1 MAFID
6 VIKYEGG
13 NEILVWKH
21 PREDFNTDAQLIV
34 HESQEVIIFKDGVAS
49 NVYGPGKYTIKSDNI
64 PGIRG
69 LVALVT
75 GGENPNHCEV
85 YFINKAFSMN
95 VFWGT
100 ATPMTVQDPVWQVP
114 FQVRAF
120 GQFSVRVEESKKLL
134 NKLVGTTKTFTS
146 KALTEQFR
154 GLLMSKI
161 KDYICNQMVQKQ
173 RSFME
178 ISGYLSEISDS
189 VKEQIAKVFV
199 NYGLV
204 VEEFYT
210 ESISVEQDE
219 IYVKVRKAMAERM
232 TRMAQG
238 YDYVTER
245 SFDVAEKQA
254 ENQGASGMMT
264 GLAVGASVG
273 MAAGPI
279 VGGMMNRALQPA
291 SNAVNTVPMSNQGI
305 INQDAG
311 VVKPKK
317 DEKKCSNCGV
327 TMEENSR
334 FCPKCG
340 IAVDVDCKCVQCGHV
355 LTAGAKF
362 CSNCGAKQEV

>member
-1 MAFID
+1 MALID

-13 NEILVWKH
+13 NETLVWKH
-21 PREDFNTDAQLIV
+21 PREDFNTEAQLIV
-34 HESQEVIIFKDGVAS
+34 HESQEAIIFKDGVAS
-49 NVYGPGKYTIKSDNI
+49 NVYGPGKYAIKSDNI
-64 PGIRG
+64 PGIKG

-75 GGENPNHCEV
+75 GGDNPNHCEV

-134 NKLVGTTKTFTS
+134 NKLVGTTNSFTS

-178 ISGYLSEISDS
+178 ISAYLSEISEN

-210 ESISVEQDE
+210 ESISVEQDDT
-219 IYVKVRKAMAERM
+219 YRQVRAAMAKRMERM
-232 TRMAQG
+232 LEG
-238 YDYVTER
+238 YDYATER

-254 ENQGASGMMT
+254 ENQGTSGMMT

-273 MAAGPI
+273 MAAGPM

-291 SNAVNTVPMSNQGI
+291 TNSMNTVPMSNQGM
-305 INQDAG
+305 INHDVG
-311 VVKPKK
+311 VVKPKNN
-317 DEKKCSNCGV
+317 EKKCNSCGTTMAGNSKFCPNCG
-327 TMEENSR
+327 M
-334 FCPKCG
+334 
-340 IAVDVDCKCVQCGHV
+340 AVDIELKCVQCGHTV
-355 LTAGAKF
+355 TAGAKF